1 MSQTGQPLPPAEA
14 ARQQLLQLKA
24 DSSQQLAL
32 LVQAQQQK
40 LSEMVQQLQNQQVST
55 AVATVTVPAV
65 TPDSSTSGR
74 TEHNSTALAGV
85 LRLQQNKLGDLDL
98 LLQRIKAVS
107 PGATA
112 AAESLQGGE
121 QGGEQDD
128 RSRVI

>member
-1 MSQTGQPLPPAEA
+1 MSQTGQPLPPDEA

-24 DSSQQLAL
+24 NSSQQLAL

-40 LSEMVQQLQNQQVST
+40 LSEMVQQLQNQQVSM
-55 AVATVTVPAV
+55 AVATATLPAV
-65 TPDSSTSGR
+65 TPDSTTSGR
-74 TEHNSTALAGV
+74 TEHNSAALAGV
-85 LRLQQNKLGDLDL
+85 LRLQQDKFGDLDL
-98 LLQRIKAVS
+98 LLQRIKAAS